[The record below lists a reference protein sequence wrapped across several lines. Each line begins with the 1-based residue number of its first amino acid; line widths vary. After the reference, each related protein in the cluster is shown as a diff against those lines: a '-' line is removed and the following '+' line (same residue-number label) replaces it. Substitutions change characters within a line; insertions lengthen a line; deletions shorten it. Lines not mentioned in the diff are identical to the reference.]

1 MKALSSQ
8 NKNRSTFHSSQ
19 KEFKMAGGGI
29 PFSLVVY
36 MGAKSPFELNLGWGR
51 TVGGGNASDT
61 LQQGMLPVQS
71 HAKCSA
77 FNNSMFE
84 VDETSMICGGSG
96 KPNQAGGCQGD
107 SGGPYVCKEQGKL
120 VLRGVV
126 SWGDPV
132 CNTEH
137 FSVFTRVSSF
147 RNWIDKKLSRGKVSF
162 VVVIVC
168 LFVCF
173 FKFTYE
179 ITTCCKM
186 LLFLQK

>member
-1 MKALSSQ
+1 MVFPSPLLYIWGLSLLLNS
-8 NKNRSTFHSSQ
+8 
-19 KEFKMAGGGI
+19 
-29 PFSLVVY
+29 
-36 MGAKSPFELNLGWGR
+36 NLGWGR

-107 SGGPYVCKEQGKL
+107 SGGPYVCKEQGKWA
-120 VLRGVV
+120 LRGVV

-168 LFVCF
+168 LFVF
-173 FKFTYE
+173 LS
-179 ITTCCKM
+179 
-186 LLFLQK
+186 LLTR